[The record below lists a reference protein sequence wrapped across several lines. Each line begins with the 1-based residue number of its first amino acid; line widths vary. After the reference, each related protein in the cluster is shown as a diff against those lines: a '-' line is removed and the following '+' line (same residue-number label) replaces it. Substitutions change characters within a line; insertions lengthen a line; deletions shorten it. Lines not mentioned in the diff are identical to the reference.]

1 MHKNPFK
8 TSNKVAAVYDDES
21 VTIAQTHEANRL
33 LQEQKFEQVVENL
46 GKLTSESSDEEV
58 LEELAIEHIEEQPK
72 LAEVELLETMVAE
85 VEKGKKI
92 EYIKLKIDYKCMNF
106 RIDDG

>member
-46 GKLTSESSDEEV
+46 EKLIYESSDEEV
-58 LEELAIEHIEEQPK
+58 LEELAIEHIEEQP
-72 LAEVELLETMVAE
+72 EMTELEILETMVAE
-85 VEKGKKI
+85 VEKGKK
-92 EYIKLKIDYKCMNF
+92 
-106 RIDDG
+106 